1 MDIMGIFRPEMRIPA
16 FRRVPMLQMQRDR
29 LQKRFGM
36 QKSYSIA
43 KMKYTVSSY
52 IINPE
57 SLYGNKD
64 FRSIMGYINTNPA
77 AQKKDPKSFASYSNP
92 TV

>member
-1 MDIMGIFRPEMRIPA
+1 
-16 FRRVPMLQMQRDR
+16 
-29 LQKRFGM
+29 
-36 QKSYSIA
+36 
-43 KMKYTVSSY
+43 MKYTVSSY